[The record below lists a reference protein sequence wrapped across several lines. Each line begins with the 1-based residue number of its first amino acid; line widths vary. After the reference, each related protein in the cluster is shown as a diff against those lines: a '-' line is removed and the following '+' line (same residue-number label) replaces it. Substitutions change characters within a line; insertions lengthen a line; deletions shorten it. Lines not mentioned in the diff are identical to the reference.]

1 MRTCDAI
8 VVGGGPAG
16 ATCARVLAESG
27 ADVVLF
33 DRARFPRD
41 KPCAGWLTPRVF
53 DAIGVTPA
61 EYIATGRTLQPFT
74 AFQTSVIGQPPV
86 LTTFPEP
93 VSYGI
98 RRFEFDDYLLR
109 RVPGPVLQATPVVSL
124 RREPARWI
132 VNDGFAAPVVIGA
145 GGHFCPV
152 SRRAHRVPP
161 RLVVVARQCELRLE
175 PEEPCGVGRD
185 TPELYFSADLEGYG
199 WCIRKGDY
207 LNVGLGRRRAADFS
221 RHVAA
226 FAAFLGA
233 AGKLPAR
240 ATDWPHWKG
249 HAYTVAGTFERAVVD
264 GLVLIGDAAGL
275 AVPESGEGDRPGHRV
290 GAGRRGDHR
299 RAGSRF
305 GDLRGMGQ
313 GAPAARW
320 CRRRDTGA
328 RARRGRAAAAAI
340 AVLHPARHRA
350 VLPAHPRRRR
360 NAGRRADSLTRHGP
374 ARFRAAAL

>member
-1 MRTCDAI
+1 MRTCDVI

-27 ADVVLF
+27 VDVMLF

-61 EYIATGRTLQPFT
+61 EYIETGRTLQAFT

-175 PEEPCGVGRD
+175 ADEACGVSSD

-207 LNVGLGRRRAADFS
+207 LNVGIGRRTAADFR

-233 AGKLPAR
+233 TRRLPAR
-240 ATDWPHWKG
+240 ATDWQHWKG
-249 HAYTVAGTFERAVVD
+249 HAYTVAGIFERAVVD
-264 GLVLIGDAAGL
+264 GLVLVGDAAGL
-275 AVPESGEGDRPGHRV
+275 AVPESGEGIGPAIESALAAAAV
-290 GAGRRGDHR
+290 IGAPDHDLRIYEEWVKGRRPRGGLGAAI
-299 RAGSRF
+299 RAH
-305 GDLRGMGQ
+305 
-313 GAPAARW
+313 APAAAGRLLLRSPSFT
-320 CRRRDTGA
+320 RRV
-328 RARRGRAAAAAI
+328 I
-340 AVLHPARHRA
+340 EQFFLHAPAGGG
-350 VLPAHPRRRR
+350 LPAGGAVH
-360 NAGRRADSLTRHGP
+360 
-374 ARFRAAAL
+374 